1 MKLKKEDRS
10 FIMMTGARAN
20 VLEAIGGTPI
30 IKLNNVAKEINSEIY
45 VKLEYM
51 NPGGSTKD
59 RIGAYMLDQAIKEG
73 TLKPG
78 GTIIEGT
85 SGNTGVGLAMWAAVH
100 GYKCIFVLADKQ
112 SKEKIDNLRAFGAK
126 VVVCPTN
133 VEPEDPRSYYS
144 VSARLA
150 ETIPNSFYVNQYDNL
165 NNRDT
170 HYNWT
175 APEMYEQ
182 TKGDFDVFMATVGTG
197 GTISGCGRYF
207 KEKMPDVQIVGIDC
221 EGSIVAQYAKTGDK
235 SGARSYVLEGVG
247 EDFIPENYDFDN
259 IDDWVVIGDKES
271 FLMTRRLL
279 KEEGIYAGGSAGAA
293 IVGAIKYAKTLKEP
307 KKILVL
313 LHDSGNRYAS
323 KIYNDDWMSDN
334 GYLDSSFNVQI
345 KDVIEQIADKKTLL
359 TIQESAT
366 IGEAIALM
374 EDNGI
379 SQVPVLNKEGAVVG
393 LCQEK
398 NLVKPIVMGEFK
410 KDDCIT
416 LANTQNFKVVDKHEL
431 LITVADALLKKEVAL
446 ITEDGK
452 LTDILTEIDILQYMS
467 TKGSI

>member
-1 MKLKKEDRS
+1 MTNLMK
-10 FIMMTGARAN
+10 GARAN
-20 VLEAIGGTPI
+20 VVDAIGGTPI
-30 IKLNNVAKEINSEIY
+30 IKLNHITKDLDSEIY

-59 RIGAYMLDQAIKEG
+59 RIGAYMLDQAVKEG

-133 VEPEDPRSYYS
+133 VAPEDPRSYYS
-144 VSARLA
+144 VSKRLS

-165 NNRDT
+165 HNRMT
-170 HYNWT
+170 HYTWT

-182 TKGDFDVFMATVGTG
+182 TQGDFDVFMATVGTG
-197 GTISGCGRYF
+197 GTISGCGRFF
-207 KEKMPDVQIVGIDC
+207 KEKMPNVEIVGIDC
-221 EGSIVAQYAKTGDK
+221 EGSIVAHYAKTGEMIEAK
-235 SGARSYVLEGVG
+235 TYVLEGVG

-259 IDDWVVIGDKES
+259 IDDWEMVGDKES

-279 KEEGIYAGGSAGAA
+279 KEEGVYAGGSAGAA
-293 IVGAIKYAKTLKEP
+293 ICGAIKYAKKQKTP

-334 GYLDSSFNVQI
+334 GYLDSSFDVQI
-345 KDVIEQIADKKTLL
+345 KDVLTHLNKTGNIKTISDKA
-359 TIQESAT
+359 S
-366 IGEAIALM
+366 IGEAITLM
-374 EDNGI
+374 DEAGI
-379 SQVPVLNKEGAVVG
+379 SQLPCTDESGAIKGLVSEKALLKPVM
-393 LCQEK
+393 
-398 NLVKPIVMGEFK
+398 MGEFNK
-410 KDDCIT
+410 EDNIS
-416 LANTQNFKVVDKHEL
+416 LAFNMNYKIVNQNEL
-431 LITVADALLKKEVAL
+431 LSTVADALLQKDVAL
-446 ITEDGK
+446 VMKGDQLVDI
-452 LTDILTEIDILQYMS
+452 LTDIDVLQYLS
-467 TKGSI
+467 KTRAY

>member
-1 MKLKKEDRS
+1 MTKL
-10 FIMMTGARAN
+10 MTGARAN
-20 VLEAIGGTPI
+20 VVDAIGGTPI
-30 IKLNNVAKEINSEIY
+30 IKLNHITKDLDSEIY

-59 RIGAYMLDQAIKEG
+59 RIGAYMLDQAVKEG

-133 VEPEDPRSYYS
+133 VAPEDPRSYYS
-144 VSARLA
+144 VSKRLS

-165 NNRDT
+165 HNRMT
-170 HYNWT
+170 HYTWT

-207 KEKMPDVQIVGIDC
+207 KEKMPNVEIVGIDC
-221 EGSIVAQYAKTGDK
+221 EGSIVAHYAKTGEMCEAK
-235 SGARSYVLEGVG
+235 TYVLEGVG

-259 IDDWVVIGDKES
+259 IDEWEIVGDKES

-279 KEEGIYAGGSAGAA
+279 KEEGVYAGGSAGAA
-293 IVGAIKYAKTLKEP
+293 ICGAIKYAKKLKEP

-334 GYLDSSFNVQI
+334 GYLDSSFDVQI
-345 KDVIEQIADKKTLL
+345 KDVLQLLGKSGKLETISDK
-359 TIQESAT
+359 AT
-366 IGEAIALM
+366 IGEAITLM
-374 EDNGI
+374 DERGI
-379 SQVPVLNKEGAVVG
+379 SQLPCVDDSGVIKGLVAEKTLLKPVM
-393 LCQEK
+393 
-398 NLVKPIVMGEFK
+398 MGEFSK
-410 KDDCIT
+410 EDNIS
-416 LANTQNFKVVDKHEL
+416 LAFNMNYKTINKNEL
-431 LITVADALLKKEVAL
+431 LSNVADALLQKEVAL
-446 ITEDGK
+446 VMEDNK
-452 LTDILTEIDILQYMS
+452 LVDILTDIDVLQYLS
-467 TKGSI
+467 KTRAY